1 MSYLEYLLD
10 GIQYSLQ
17 NLGFFCLF
25 FNVLIIHIMLNVLA
39 ALFFGFSVLDFVC
52 QVVEYKMNV
61 VGILLGLFWV
71 HISLPGSGR

>member
-1 MSYLEYLLD
+1 M
-10 GIQYSLQ
+10 
-17 NLGFFCLF
+17 
-25 FNVLIIHIMLNVLA
+25 LIIHIMLNVLA

-61 VGILLGLFWV
+61 VGILIGLFWV